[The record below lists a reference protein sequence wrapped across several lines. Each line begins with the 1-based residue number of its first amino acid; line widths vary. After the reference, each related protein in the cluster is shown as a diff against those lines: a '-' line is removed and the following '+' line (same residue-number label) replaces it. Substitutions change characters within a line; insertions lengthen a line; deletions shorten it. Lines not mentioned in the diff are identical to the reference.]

1 MVDLNSLKLLVDNND
16 LLAVFPELC
25 LVVAMF
31 VSLGFSLLKVSS
43 YRAAV
48 FSTPFLALGLI
59 FCILLFTGFKG
70 SESIYSFKG
79 TYLTDSFSLLLKG
92 LLFLALLCL
101 SFGSWFYLKN
111 SQLTSKGE
119 YQFLLLGASLGAS
132 FLISANDLILL
143 FVALE
148 TLSLSSIALV
158 AYVKNDALSGEAAI
172 KYLLNGA
179 IASACLLFSL
189 SIYYGISFGSTSF
202 SAFPNMLLGENLM
215 MFVRIF
221 PYIIFSMAM
230 FLTIAAVAFKLSLA
244 PFHMWA
250 PDVYNGAN
258 LPTAAFLATISK
270 LAAFAIFCRMGWTI
284 FSSDSASFK
293 VWSTLFA
300 LLAILS
306 MIIGNFVGARQ
317 VFRAEGGSL
326 KRLFAF
332 SSVAQIGYVMTSVVL
347 GPDWSTSQ
355 GLFYLSMYVIV
366 NLGAFLALIKVEEW
380 YTRNKIESINPDS
393 IDALRGLYK
402 IKPKLSIFL
411 AICLANLAAVFPAM
425 LLAKIV
431 LLDAS
436 LHAGLTSLL
445 PEKLA
450 QAYGLTGGNYLVSP
464 LVSMVMA
471 ASILITSIVS
481 IFYYTT
487 LIKKMFVDEPLPEV
501 QDKINK
507 TSEINPFS
515 LSNFSINFACSI
527 LLFSSII
534 LSVFPEFW
542 ISKVT
547 APAAQALFESS
558 SSNLLTTLDETE
570 KKAK

>member
-1 MVDLNSLKLLVDNND
+1 MVDLNSLKTLVDNND
-16 LLAVFPELC
+16 LLAVFPEFC
-25 LVVAMF
+25 IIAAMF
-31 VSLGFSLLKVSS
+31 VSLGFSLAKTTSH
-43 YRAAV
+43 RAAA
-48 FSTPFLALGLI
+48 FSTPFLALGLA
-59 FCILLFTGFKG
+59 FCILLFSKMTG

-101 SFGSWFYLKN
+101 SFGSWFYLK
-111 SQLTSKGE
+111 SSELTSKGE

-158 AYVKNDALSGEAAI
+158 AYVKKDSLGGEAAI

-189 SIYYGISFGSTSF
+189 SLYYGITFGSTSF
-202 SAFPNMLLGENLM
+202 SAFPNMLLGETAT
-215 MFVRIF
+215 MFMRVF

-230 FLTIAAVAFKLSLA
+230 FLTIAAISFKLSLA

-250 PDVYNGAN
+250 PDVYNGSN

-270 LAAFAIFCRMGWTI
+270 LAAFAIFCHMGWTI
-284 FSSDSASFK
+284 FSSSADTFR

-306 MIIGNFVGARQ
+306 MIVGNFVGARQ

-326 KRLFAF
+326 KRLFAY

-355 GLFYLSMYVIV
+355 GLFYLTMYVVV

-380 YTRNKIESINPDS
+380 YTRNNIESVHPDS
-393 IDALRGLYK
+393 IDALKGLYK
-402 IKPKLSIFL
+402 IKPKLAVFL
-411 AICLANLAAVFPAM
+411 GVCVANLAAVFPAM

-436 LHAGLTSLL
+436 LHAGISSLL
-445 PEKLA
+445 PEKIA
-450 QAYGLTGGNYLVSP
+450 KTYGLTATNYMVAPIVS
-464 LVSMVMA
+464 LVMA
-471 ASILITSIVS
+471 ATILITSVVA

-501 QDKINK
+501 QEKLNK
-507 TSEINPFS
+507 TETTNPIG

-527 LLFSSII
+527 LLFASVI

-542 ISKVT
+542 INKVT
-547 APAAQALFESS
+547 GPAAQALFVSS